1 MAAESRRGAGLA
13 ATEKRVDGRSRA
25 VDPEGSTS
33 ERLTTT
39 AASLFRRKGYA
50 QATTRELADALGI
63 RKASLYYH
71 ISNKEDLL
79 FEISMHSLGHIAE
92 AVGTAAAGASP
103 EDRLRVLI
111 QAHVVTSLSE
121 RDMHTVMLTELRA
134 LSPERRQE
142 VVAARDEYEALLRG
156 VIADDQKAGRLRT
169 DIDAKLLTLSLL
181 NVLNWTIFW
190 FDPNDDLTPERLGEV
205 LATVFLDGAGER

>member
-1 MAAESRRGAGLA
+1 MAVES
-13 ATEKRVDGRSRA
+13 
-25 VDPEGSTS
+25 STS
-33 ERLTTT
+33 ERLMTT
-39 AASLFRRKGYA
+39 AADLFRRKGYA

-79 FEISMHSLGHIAE
+79 FAISMHSLGHILE
-92 AVGTAAAGASP
+92 AVGTAAAAAT
-103 EDRLRVLI
+103 EEERLRVLI

-134 LSPERRQE
+134 LSPEHLATVIAE
-142 VVAARDEYEALLRG
+142 RDRYEALLRD
-156 VIADDQKAGRLRT
+156 VIADDQEAGRLRT

-190 FDPNDDLTPERLGEV
+190 FDPADDLTPERLGEV
-205 LATVFLDGAGER
+205 LAAVFIEGAIGR

>member
-1 MAAESRRGAGLA
+1 MAVE
-13 ATEKRVDGRSRA
+13 
-25 VDPEGSTS
+25 PSTS
-33 ERLTTT
+33 ERLMTT
-39 AASLFRRKGYA
+39 AADLFRRKGYA

-79 FEISMHSLGHIAE
+79 YEISMHSLGRISE
-92 AVGTAAAGASP
+92 IVGTVMTAAP
-103 EDRLRVLI
+103 EGERLRALI
-111 QAHVVTSLSE
+111 KAHVVTSLSE

-134 LSPERRQE
+134 LSPEHLEE
-142 VVAARDEYEALLRG
+142 VIAQRDGYEELLRG
-156 VIADDQKAGRLRT
+156 VIAEDQAAGRLRG

-190 FDPNDDLTPERLGEV
+190 FDPKADLTPERLGEV
-205 LATVFLDGAGER
+205 LADVFLEGAMTRK

>member
-1 MAAESRRGAGLA
+1 M
-13 ATEKRVDGRSRA
+13 
-25 VDPEGSTS
+25 
-33 ERLTTT
+33 TT
-39 AASLFRRKGYA
+39 AADLFRRKGYA

-79 FEISMHSLGHIAE
+79 FEISMHSLGHITE
-92 AVGTAAAGASP
+92 EVGRAAAAAP
-103 EDRLRVLI
+103 EEERLRVLI

-134 LSPERRQE
+134 LSPEHLTE
-142 VVAARDEYEALLRG
+142 VVAARDEYESLLRD
-156 VIADDQKAGRLRT
+156 VIAADQEAGRLRT

-190 FDPNDDLTPERLGEV
+190 FDPDDDLTPERLGEV
-205 LATVFLDGAGER
+205 LAAVFLDGAVGRR